1 MLLLNTDDRTVVKW
15 AYMKISAAFPPVSDT
30 PAHIELA
37 EQLGYDTAWV
47 YDTPALQLDVW
58 MTLALAA
65 TRTERIKLG
74 PGVLIPSL
82 RHPMVTAS
90 AIATLVGLV
99 GQDRVVI
106 GAGTGFT
113 GRRAM
118 GQKPLKWAE
127 FPGMVADVQALLRG
141 ETVEVDGAPVAMLHW
156 EGQAESR
163 PIEVPWILGVNGPR
177 GLQAAA
183 DMSCGVFT
191 SRPRP
196 DADYSALSDVVL
208 LGFGTI
214 MDDDETVDSQR
225 VIDTA
230 GPGVS
235 VAYHAFLEQGDGRLS
250 NLPNAERFVELA
262 SDIDPAARH
271 LSLHAGHLTEL
282 NEIDRQV
289 ITGDAMFVAPFVC
302 HRAEA
307 AERIE
312 DLADQGVTEIA
323 FQPMGDI
330 ERELTAFA
338 AAAGVTGKGR

>member
-1 MLLLNTDDRTVVKW
+1 
-15 AYMKISAAFPPVSDT
+15 MKISCAFPPVPDT
-30 PAHIELA
+30 PDHIALA
-37 EQLGYDTAWV
+37 ERLGYRVAWV

-65 TRTERIKLG
+65 ERTDRIVLG

-99 GQDRVVI
+99 GSERVVV

-118 GQKPLKWAE
+118 GQKPLRWAD
-127 FPGMVADVQALLRG
+127 FPAMVATVQELLRG
-141 ETVEVDGAPVAMLHW
+141 ETVMIDGAPARMLHW
-156 EGQAESR
+156 DGQAVAR

-177 GLQAAA
+177 GLAAA
-183 DMSCGVFT
+183 AKMGCGAFT
-191 SRPRP
+191 SRPHP
-196 DADYSALSDVVL
+196 DADYSGIADIVL

-214 MDDDETVDSQR
+214 LDDSEDITSDR
-225 VIDTA
+225 VLETA

-235 VAYHAFLEQGDGRLS
+235 VTYHAFLENRDGRIDD
-250 NLPNAERFVELA
+250 LPNADLFGELA
-262 SDIDPAARH
+262 AAIDPAERH
-271 LSLHAGHLTEL
+271 LHLHAGHLTEL

-289 ITGDAMFVAPFVC
+289 VTSDALRITAFTC
-302 HRAEA
+302 A
-307 AERIE
+307 ADEVPVRLSR
-312 DLADQGVTEIA
+312 LADQGVTEVA

-330 ERELTAFA
+330 ERELRAFA
-338 AAAGVTGKGR
+338 SAAGL

>member
-1 MLLLNTDDRTVVKW
+1 
-15 AYMKISAAFPPVSDT
+15 MKISAAFPPVPGT

-58 MTLALAA
+58 MMLALAA
-65 TRTERIKLG
+65 ERTERIKLG

-127 FPGMVADVQALLRG
+127 FPDMVRDVQALLRG
-141 ETVEVDGAPVAMLHW
+141 ETVEIDGRPAAMLHGD
-156 EGQAESR
+156 GQAVER

-177 GLQAAA
+177 GLGAAA
-183 DMSCGVFT
+183 EMGCGVFT

-196 DADYSALSDVVL
+196 DADYDGVCEVVL
-208 LGFGTI
+208 LAFGTV
-214 MDDDETVDSQR
+214 MEDDETVHSLR
-225 VIDTA
+225 VIETA
-230 GPGVS
+230 GPAVS
-235 VAYHAFLEQGDGRLS
+235 VAYHAFLEQGDGRLDT
-250 NLPNAERFVELA
+250 LPNAERFVELA
-262 SDIDPAARH
+262 SAVSADERH
-271 LSLHAGHLTEL
+271 LQLHAGHLTVM
-282 NEIDRQV
+282 NDIDREV
-289 ITGDAMFVAPFVC
+289 VSGDSMFVAPFVR
-302 HRAEA
+302 HA
-307 AERIE
+307 ADIPARIE
-312 DLADQGVTEIA
+312 EFAGQGVTEVA
-323 FQPMGDI
+323 FQPMGDV
-330 ERELTAFA
+330 ERELRAFA
-338 AAAGVTGKGR
+338 GAAGL